1 MYTKSFSSVFGNEAI
16 DESERTVSGYF
27 TDGLVDEHGH
37 IVDPSAMQKAVDE
50 YRVWSNVRD
59 MHGKPVGTA
68 LSIGEKAWNH
78 IVVKIVDEG
87 VWSLITGGVY
97 KGFSIG
103 AIVTAGKM
111 VSVKEL
117 AEDKFAGVSN
127 AMKNSIRKL
136 GEVFVI
142 TELSLVEVSVV
153 DRPANP
159 RAVFSAKAID
169 GEDVV
174 ELPSVKAIAKSDSI
188 KGVLLK
194 SADAVVETEILSV
207 GADGDGVNANQETEG
222 VMDGENV
229 AVEADAT
236 PANNAHTHDVVED
249 VEVVIDVEKSV
260 DSVEVVA
267 DVVVEDVVDEEVVL
281 STKSADEDN
290 VVATDNPVSME
301 TFVELAAEVKN
312 LSGMIER
319 LLSAINEAKSVAA
332 EVPVEPHVISDEQL
346 EKLANVV
353 SEKLVMERKSL
364 VYGTGGTVEPE
375 PQRVDVK
382 GLAVKDLSD
391 LIVNSI
397 KNRATTK

>member
-1 MYTKSFSSVFGNEAI
+1 MYTKSFSSIFGNEAI
-16 DESERTVSGYF
+16 DEAEKTVSGYF

-50 YRVWSNVRD
+50 YRIWSNVRD

-111 VSVKEL
+111 VSVKEF
-117 AEDKFAGVSN
+117 AEDKFSGVSS
-127 AMKNSIRKL
+127 AMRNSIKKL

-159 RAVFSAKAID
+159 RAVFSAKVID

-188 KGVLLK
+188 KGVLFKLV
-194 SADAVVETEILSV
+194 DAVTETEVMSANVEIV
-207 GADGDGVNANQETEG
+207 GIEKNQEMEG

-229 AVEADAT
+229 AVEIDAT
-236 PANNAHTHDVVED
+236 PADDVVE
-249 VEVVIDVEKSV
+249 VVADVEKSV
-260 DSVEVVA
+260 DS
-267 DVVVEDVVDEEVVL
+267 DVVELTEDETVNEDTVL
-281 STKSADEDN
+281 VTKSADEN
-290 VVATDNPVSME
+290 SVTDNIASTE

-312 LSGMIER
+312 LTGVIER

-332 EVPVEPHVISDEQL
+332 EAPAESVIISDEQL
-346 EKLANVV
+346 EKIANIV
-353 SEKLVMERKSL
+353 SEKVVMDRKSL
-364 VYGTGGTVEPE
+364 VYGAGGTVQPE